1 MIKGKVS
8 LKTKV
13 NNTLAL
19 IKSIKS
25 ISGMEVLVGIPEDSS
40 KREEGMVT
48 NAQLIM
54 YHTKGVQSK
63 KSSQGIE
70 GNEDTSTQYGVAQS
84 VYITAKGSP
93 LWKLPPRPIIEPALE
108 AQGNRER
115 IQEDLKLAAK
125 EMLDGKSTEAINAL
139 HVAGIDAVNMIKDWF
154 IDPRNNWPLAT
165 DATVQ
170 ASINRKYKSKR
181 KRAAKMDAYKAG
193 KEGSKQLL
201 VDTGQMR
208 NAITYIVDVVK

>member
-1 MIKGKVS
+1 MIKGAIT

-13 NNTLAL
+13 DNTLDL

-25 ISGMEVLVGIPEDSS
+25 ISGMEVLVGIPEENAG
-40 KREEGMVT
+40 REEGETT
-48 NAQLIM
+48 NAQLM
-54 YHTKGVQSK
+54 MFHTKGVQSK

-70 GNEDTSTQYGVAQS
+70 GNEDNSTQYGVAQS
-84 VYITAKGSP
+84 VYITSKGSP

-108 AQGNRER
+108 AQGNKER

-125 EMLDGKSTEAINAL
+125 AMLDSKSTEAINAL

-154 IDPRNNWPLAT
+154 TDPRNNWPLAL

-170 ASINRKYKSKR
+170 ANINKKYKSSK
-181 KRAAKMDAYKAG
+181 KRAEKMGAYKAG
-193 KEGSKQLL
+193 EKGAKQLL

-208 NAITYIVDVVK
+208 NAITYVMEVTK